1 MKKTRRNSQ
10 PPATRAS
17 KGPPSLAPKS
27 VDAETVVAHGVKQH
41 FDRHIAA
48 ARAHA
53 GPSPA
58 PFRGDASLAHHNAR
72 VGLDAVLAARAALEA
87 TGLRVDWAAL
97 ATLPELCLAL
107 VYAAEQVAGFG
118 GANADYQKTYAR
130 ARIVRDIG
138 MSSVETLV
146 KSGDLTAADLKRLRK
161 GASPLHLAGELDGL
175 ARFFAEKG
183 EVFRGKSPF
192 TAALAREASQLGAEL
207 MRVVTPKGGRKAPS
221 SERKAAAYDRDA
233 LAALLVTRHGEL
245 DRAAGALWGRALGEH
260 VPALQARVATGRG
273 KKPAAGVSTASKG
286 AKGKKEAE
294 PVAQP
299 VAQGASEGAPTG

>member
-1 MKKTRRNSQ
+1 MDRV
-10 PPATRAS
+10 ACE
-17 KGPPSLAPKS
+17 KS
-27 VDAETVVAHGVKQH
+27 VDAETVVAHGVRQH
-41 FDRHIAA
+41 FDRHIDS

-53 GPSPA
+53 EPSPA

-97 ATLPELCLAL
+97 ATLPELGLAL

-192 TAALAREASQLGAEL
+192 TAALAREAAQLGAEL

-221 SERKAAAYDRDA
+221 SERAEGGGLRPRRAGGAAGDA
-233 LAALLVTRHGEL
+233 PRGARPGGGRAVGARARGA
-245 DRAAGALWGRALGEH
+245 RAGAAGARGDG
-260 VPALQARVATGRG
+260 AREEARGGVADGAEG
-273 KKPAAGVSTASKG
+273 CADGVA
-286 AKGKKEAE
+286 
-294 PVAQP
+294 VAP
-299 VAQGASEGAPTG
+299 KLSARCPR